1 MKRNV
6 SILLKDILEN
16 IQLAENFVREIDFKT
31 FCADKKLQYAAIRC
45 LEIIGE
51 AAKNIPSE
59 IKESNNDIPW
69 KDMSGMRDK
78 LIHSYFGID
87 LQVIWI
93 TIKEDLPT
101 IKLPIKNIYDELLS
115 GDNLNLFVP

>member
-1 MKRNV
+1 MKRN
-6 SILLKDILEN
+6 SLIFLKDIFEN
-16 IQLAENFVREIDFKT
+16 IELAENFVKEIDLKT
-31 FCADKKLQYAAIRC
+31 FSRDKKLQYAVIRC
-45 LEIIGE
+45 LEVIGE

-69 KDMSGMRDK
+69 KDMAGMRDK

-93 TIKEDLPT
+93 TIKEDLPK
-101 IKLPIKNIYDELLS
+101 IKSQINNVYEELS
-115 GDNLNLFVP
+115 SKDNLNLFVP